1 MPIINSLKERSQNSD
16 KQGAIER
23 YYALLSSGHSVGA
36 TSNTIDPVRS
46 KSEHGDTTTAA
57 PPQSKIERA
66 PTDVDPEIALVGT
79 APGKAQCTRELSV
92 SLSHETESYRTEEPQ
107 AAESAPLDK
116 LGLDDREQL
125 LRESLPG
132 SEHDT
137 VRSAGA
143 HTDAGREEAIRS
155 GDRKQLQSGK
165 FPRMRKR
172 IAFGALYTV
181 IGLSVSIAGFS
192 IVHSGRDAE
201 PTTTRVQSDISSRT
215 EAVATPGP
223 AAGHSEAVVEAQK
236 PQKQVANADASQ
248 APKPS
253 QPAQPDSA
261 VPGTSQRFTVGVQ
274 ETGSTAQQ
282 EVEAPQRSNSGQVNA
297 SQQSTD
303 PAIAPRDAAQEPSPS
318 VAQALSATPKGS
330 TETAPHSVTGRPQ
343 EVTPKDEAKATAT
356 VPTKTVPAGLPS
368 RAHAAKKRKAS
379 TPRRDAGSKR
389 YIRRQT
395 PAKYP

>member
-1 MPIINSLKERSQNSD
+1 MPNFKSLKERSQNSD

-23 YYALLSSGHSVGA
+23 YYASLSSGHSVGA

-46 KSEHGDTTTAA
+46 KSEHGNTTTAA
-57 PPQSKIERA
+57 PPQSKIEGA

-79 APGKAQCTRELSV
+79 APGKARCTRELSV

-116 LGLDDREQL
+116 LDLDDREQL

-143 HTDAGREEAIRS
+143 HPYTGREQAIRS
-155 GDRKQLQSGK
+155 GDRKQLQFGE

-181 IGLSVSIAGFS
+181 IGLSVAIAGFS
-192 IVHSGRDAE
+192 IVRGGRDAE
-201 PTTTRVQSDISSRT
+201 PTTTRVQSDISRGT
-215 EAVATPGP
+215 EAVAIPGP
-223 AAGHSEAVVEAQK
+223 AAGHSEAVMETQK

-248 APKPS
+248 APIPS
-253 QPAQPDSA
+253 QLAEPDSA
-261 VPGTSQRFTVGVQ
+261 VPGTLQRLTAGVRG
-274 ETGSTAQQ
+274 TGSAAQQ
-282 EVEAPQRSNSGQVNA
+282 EVGAPQRSNAGQVNA

-303 PAIAPRDAAQEPSPS
+303 PEITPRDAAQEPSPS
-318 VAQALSATPKGS
+318 VAQSLSATPKGS
-330 TETAPHSVTGRPQ
+330 GETAQHSVIRP
-343 EVTPKDEAKATAT
+343 P
-356 VPTKTVPAGLPS
+356 P
-368 RAHAAKKRKAS
+368 
-379 TPRRDAGSKR
+379 
-389 YIRRQT
+389 
-395 PAKYP
+395 